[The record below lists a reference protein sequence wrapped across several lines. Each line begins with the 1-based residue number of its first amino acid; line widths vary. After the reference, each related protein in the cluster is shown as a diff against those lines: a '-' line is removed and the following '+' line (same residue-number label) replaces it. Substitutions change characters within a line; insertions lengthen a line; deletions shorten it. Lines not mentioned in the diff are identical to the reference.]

1 MGNLNSGEKVIAT
14 IPCRVSGV
22 FADENQISV
31 NYIGLLD
38 VFVNMSDVI
47 YPTPVDSV
55 RVGDRAVFSVTGT
68 YSEQHGGSVYLADGT
83 YYVVEEGMLTRIYPD
98 ISESFTI
105 RVMASD
111 ISDNKMTLSLGSV
124 DVRVPIDD
132 IYKIL
137 A

>member
-14 IPCRVSGV
+14 IPCRVSGILL
-22 FADENQISV
+22 DENQISV
-31 NYIGLLD
+31 NYIGLTD

-47 YPTPVDSV
+47 YPIPDEI
-55 RVGDRAVFSVTGT
+55 RVGDRVVFSVVGT
-68 YSEQHGGSVYLADGT
+68 YSKPNGICLTDGT
-83 YYVVEEGMLTRIYPD
+83 YYVVEEDMLTRIYPD
-98 ISESFTI
+98 ISESFAI
-105 RVMASD
+105 RVKASD

-132 IYKIL
+132 IYRIL